1 MPQLQDVNLS
11 QEIANLNTSLADKE
25 KCFFVTPIPPGE
37 IPFLTFPVCF
47 QIPIIFSNLNY
58 NCYNI
63 LGMRNLQEQVKKAF
77 CYQKLF

>member
-37 IPFLTFPVCF
+37 IPFLTFPACF
-47 QIPIIFSNLNY
+47 QIPIIIFSFLNSNYSNLLDLR
-58 NCYNI
+58 NI
-63 LGMRNLQEQVKKAF
+63 QE
-77 CYQKLF
+77 

>member
-37 IPFLTFPVCF
+37 IPFLTFPTCF
-47 QIPIIFSNLNY
+47 RIPIILIY
-58 NCYNI
+58 EI
-63 LGMRNLQEQVKKAF
+63 
-77 CYQKLF
+77 